1 MRTEASCT
9 FKVTAWD
16 EKPYQEFE
24 GGAKLTRAKVSQ
36 AYQGAIT
43 GEGFVEFL
51 MSHAANGTASF
62 VGMELIK
69 GTVAGKSG
77 SFVIQHVGTYDSGGA
92 CSSWSIAPGSGTGE
106 LTGITG
112 KGSYAATSESV
123 PMTFSY
129 DVPNN
134 A

>member
-1 MRTEASCT
+1 MTTEMNCT
-9 FKVTAWD
+9 FTITGWD

-24 GGAKLTRAKVSQ
+24 GGAKLTRATVSQ
-36 AYQGAIT
+36 AYQGAIS

-62 VGMELIK
+62 VGMELVQ
-69 GTVAGKSG
+69 GDVNGKSG

-92 CSSWSIAPGSGTGE
+92 RSAWSIVPGSGTGE

-112 KGSYAATSESV
+112 KGGYVATSKSV
-123 PMTFSY
+123 PVSFTY
-129 DVPNN
+129 DLG

>member
-1 MRTEASCT
+1 MTTETNCT
-9 FKVTAWD
+9 FMVTAWD

-36 AYQGAIT
+36 TYQGAII

-51 MSHAANGTASF
+51 MSYSANGTANF
-62 VGMELIK
+62 VGMELVK
-69 GTVAGKSG
+69 GMVSGKAG
-77 SFVIQHVGTYDSGGA
+77 SFVIQHSGTYGSDGA
-92 CSSWSIAPGSGTGE
+92 RSSWSLAPGSGTGE

-112 KGSYAATSESV
+112 EGSYVATSESV
-123 PMTFSY
+123 PVTFNY
-129 DVPNN
+129 DLPNN